1 MSILSINIDKIYG
14 TVSAADVAALKGEME
29 QGNRMLQDGSGK
41 GSDFLGWVNLPESI
55 TSEELKTIRKCAD
68 NLVSLADVILVI
80 GIGGSYLGAKA
91 VLEALSDPFQL
102 LRNKQEKPIPHPPP
116 GPAVPP
122 PSKRLPS
129 ACGPPPAPPNAS

>member
-41 GSDFLGWVNLPESI
+41 GNDFGLGQPAESI

-68 NLVSLADVILVI
+68 NL
-80 GIGGSYLGAKA
+80 
-91 VLEALSDPFQL
+91 
-102 LRNKQEKPIPHPPP
+102 
-116 GPAVPP
+116 
-122 PSKRLPS
+122 
-129 ACGPPPAPPNAS
+129 ASRPT